1 MLKIDP
7 SRQARRFLKR
17 VHPKHGDRI
26 ARKIAELRENP
37 NPPDSKQLKGKAADF
52 QRAVIGDYRIVY
64 RVEGETLRVFL
75 IGKRGD
81 SDVYRRLGRKLGR

>member
-1 MLKIDP
+1 MLTTDL

-26 ARKIAELRENP
+26 TRKITELSENP
-37 NPPDSKQLKGKAADF
+37 NPPDSKQLKGKAAAY
-52 QRAVIGDYRIVY
+52 QRAEIGEYRIVY
-64 RVEGETLRVFL
+64 RVEGDTLQVFM

-81 SDVYRRLGRKLGR
+81 SDVYRRLARKLGR